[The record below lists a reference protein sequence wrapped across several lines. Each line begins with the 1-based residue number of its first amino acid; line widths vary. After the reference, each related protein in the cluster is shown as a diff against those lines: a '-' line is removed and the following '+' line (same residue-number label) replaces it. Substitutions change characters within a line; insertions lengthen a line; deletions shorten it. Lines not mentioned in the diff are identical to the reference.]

1 MALTKIG
8 TDGVKDDAVTSDKL
22 AANAV
27 DSNALG
33 TNVVT
38 TTKIAADAIVN
49 SLIADNAVEN
59 ANIANSAVTT
69 AKIADQA
76 VTLAKLPH
84 GDGSSDGKFLRAN
97 NGADPSFETVSI
109 PAGTTINSN
118 TNNQVITATG
128 TANTLQGESKFTF
141 DGSLVTSEKRMVIGN
156 GTEFQIPSRSGTSS
170 YTPQL
175 QVTGAWNNPTHGGTL
190 ALNGRNDYPIL
201 WINSGASY
209 ANNSGSG
216 TITFSIKDS
225 SGDYCN
231 TAEIR
236 AKVDASPSNDNAP
249 GRLSFFTTGTS
260 GASPVERLR
269 INSNGDVIHQSAD
282 HTYAVAYKN
291 LSNSH
296 TNYGM
301 NSNGVL
307 LFNTAIGGMGNTN
320 QYNASNGRYTCPVK
334 GFYLVQ
340 FRGLIDDSR
349 NTNNSSSVWLY
360 KNGSNTSINMYYEQI
375 DYSKYR
381 SVTGSSI
388 IPCDANDYL
397 QLRENGTGALHVS
410 GETQMTISLYRA
422 HL

>member
-8 TDGVKDDAVTSDKL
+8 TDGVKDDAVTSGKIP
-22 AANAV
+22 ANAV
-27 DSNALG
+27 GNSE
-33 TNVVT
+33 
-38 TTKIAADAIVN
+38 IAQ
-49 SLIADNAVEN
+49 NAV
-59 ANIANSAVTT
+59 SL
-69 AKIADQA
+69 D
-76 VTLAKLPH
+76 KLPL
-84 GDGSSDGKFLRAN
+84 GNSTVDGKFLRAN
-97 NGADPSFETVSI
+97 NGAAPTFETVSI
-109 PAGTTINSN
+109 PAGTTINGN
-118 TNNQVITATG
+118 TNNQIITATG

-249 GRLSFFTTGTS
+249 GRLSFYTTGTS

-269 INSNGDVIHQSAD
+269 INNNGDVIHQSGS
-282 HTYAVAYKN
+282 HTYAAAYKN

-296 TNYGM
+296 SSYGM
-301 NSNGVL
+301 NSNGPL
-307 LFNTAIGGMGNTN
+307 LFNTALYGMGNTN
-320 QYNASNGRYTCPVK
+320 QYNTSNGRYTAPIK
-334 GFYLVQ
+334 GYYLVQ
-340 FRGLIDDSR
+340 FRGLIDNSR
-349 NTNNSSSVWLY
+349 NTGNSSSVWIRV
-360 KNGSNTSINMYYEQI
+360 NGSQSSINLYYESV
-375 DYSKYR
+375 DYASYK
-381 SVTGSSI
+381 SVSGSSI
-388 IPCDANDYL
+388 IPLEASDYITL
-397 QLRENGTGALHVS
+397 NEEGTGALHVS